1 MTTASVKT
9 GRSHLTGRLIT
20 DHSSPIEV
28 SNGAN
33 DLSGAP
39 ELAPSPREDT
49 AFGTAPA
56 PWAAAPSRDRGAVMC
71 LAFSPKVSSATF
83 TPKFAV
89 LLLFAAVGV
98 VALFRLA
105 GAHSSLRWPARAAV
119 AFLCISLI
127 SALVSP
133 SPNIGI
139 FGLFVGHGVA
149 VLARGGR

>member
-33 DLSGAP
+33 DLFGTP
-39 ELAPSPREDT
+39 ELAPSPRDDT
-49 AFGTAPA
+49 AFGTRASSVSGLGA
-56 PWAAAPSRDRGAVMC
+56 FAAIGAAVMC

-98 VALFRLA
+98 HLLGMEIIEAIV
-105 GAHSSLRWPARAAV
+105 V
-119 AFLCISLI
+119 AFPL
-127 SALVSP
+127 
-133 SPNIGI
+133 
-139 FGLFVGHGVA
+139 
-149 VLARGGR
+149 